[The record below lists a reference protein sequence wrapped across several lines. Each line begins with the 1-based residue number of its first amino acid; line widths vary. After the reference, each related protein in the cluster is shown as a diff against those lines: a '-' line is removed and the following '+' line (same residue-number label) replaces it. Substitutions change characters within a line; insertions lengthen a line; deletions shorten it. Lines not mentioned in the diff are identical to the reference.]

1 MFSRN
6 RDFVHFKL
14 QAGNEIGKNLFHG
27 QCNVYPNLQ
36 QKNKR
41 TCQKSKTLYKHV
53 EKRMRSYLS
62 GLRISSTLI
71 FMSSCDIV
79 WKNITKISLFVM
91 FIIFFLV
98 LVSTFCVFFFNFFF
112 LIFFI
117 FDSLKNRTKTVRTE
131 KELSKKVI
139 KIQGSPKTKESAHGT
154 GEKRCY

>member
-14 QAGNEIGKNLFHG
+14 QAEIGKNLFHE
-27 QCNVYPNLQ
+27 QCNVYPNFQ

-79 WKNITKISLFVM
+79 WKNIAKISLFVM

>member
-79 WKNITKISLFVM
+79 WKNIAKISLFVM

-98 LVSTFCVFFFNFFF
+98 LVSTFCVFFKLFF
-112 LIFFI
+112 LNFFI
-117 FDSLKNRTKTVRTE
+117 FDSLTIFHPLPVTRGKVLPGKIGRKQSVLKKNCQ
-131 KELSKKVI
+131 KK
-139 KIQGSPKTKESAHGT
+139 
-154 GEKRCY
+154 